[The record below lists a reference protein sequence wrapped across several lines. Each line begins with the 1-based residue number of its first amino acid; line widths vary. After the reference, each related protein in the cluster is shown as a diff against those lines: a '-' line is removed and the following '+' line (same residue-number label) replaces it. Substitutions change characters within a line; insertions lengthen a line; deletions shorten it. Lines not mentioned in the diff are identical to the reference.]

1 MARTTQELQTE
12 IITAVQA
19 DETLNSNLTST
30 SKVSVW
36 RLITY
41 AVAFV
46 FNTIEKL
53 FDALKALIND
63 QIATL
68 KPHSAKWYAE
78 KAKAFQYGFNLLPDS
93 DQFDNTGK
101 TDAEIEASKVVAYA
115 AVVEQLSQSGRTL
128 LRIKVA
134 GTDGVDLIQLP
145 TAQLDAFKA
154 YMSRIKDA
162 GVPLKID
169 CLPADSL
176 QQKWRIYYDPLILTQ
191 DGNRIDGAENEVDKN
206 AIKAYLQNMP
216 FNGLFVR
223 TLHIDAVQQ
232 VEGIVNAVLD
242 ESFATYGALPFTNI
256 DVEYTP
262 DAGYLR
268 FINDAD
274 LVIIRIPHNAI
285 Q

>member
-46 FNTIEKL
+46 FSTIEKL

-169 CLPADSL
+169 SLPADSL

-223 TLHIDAVQQ
+223 TLHVDAVQQ